1 MDLKQQMYAY
11 IDSIAD
17 ELNDIADK
25 IFDHPEMCF
34 EEHFASKLV
43 CDSLTKEGFQTQLGI
58 CGLDTAFKAVYENGS
73 GGPSIGLLCEYD
85 ALENLGHG
93 CGHHTQ
99 SSAILGCAF
108 AIKKYLTNRPF
119 KLVVYGTPAE
129 EGGSGKIVM
138 LEKGCFKDIDV
149 ALMMHPSSTTTTDIK
164 SLATVSFE
172 VTYHG
177 KSAHAAIKPEA
188 GRSAFDAMLLAFHG
202 IELLREHVRD
212 DTRMHYTVLD
222 AGGQENIV
230 PGKATGRFQ
239 LRSYSTAYL
248 AHIIERFKDIIYGSA
263 RMAGVTCEIEE
274 VSHCKAK
281 IPVLKLNQL
290 LMDNAKAINAPNIGP
305 PREKTGSTDF
315 ADVMNV
321 MPGSC
326 IRVAFVPT
334 GTPPHSQAYVD
345 AGKSEAAHTAIAVGA
360 KVLAGAVSDM
370 IENPQLLKEYWQEF
384 NDAKAADEAEVV

>member
-1 MDLKQQMYAY
+1 MKQQMNSY
-11 IDSIAD
+11 IDSLAY
-17 ELNDIADK
+17 ELNDISDK
-25 IFDHPEMCF
+25 IFDHPELSF
-34 EEHFASKLV
+34 EEYFASKLI
-43 CDSLTKEGFQTQLGI
+43 CDSLARAGFRTELGI
-58 CGLDTAFKAVYENGS
+58 YGLDTAFRAVYENGS
-73 GGPSIGLLCEYD
+73 SGPSIGLLCEYD

-99 SSAILGCAF
+99 SPVILGCAF
-108 AIKKYLTNRPF
+108 AIKKYIKDKPF

-129 EGGSGKIVM
+129 EGGSGKIIM
-138 LEKGCFKDIDV
+138 LEKGCFKDIDI
-149 ALMMHPSSTTTTDIK
+149 ALMMHPSPTTTTDIK

-202 IELLREHVRD
+202 IELLREHVRE

-230 PGKATGRFQ
+230 PAKAVGRFQ

-248 AHIIERFKDIIYGSA
+248 SQLIERFKDIISGSA
-263 RMAGVTCEIEE
+263 RMAGVTCEITE

-290 LMDNAKAINAPNIGP
+290 LMDNAKAIDAPNIGS

-315 ADVMNV
+315 ADVMNIV
-321 MPGSC
+321 PGSC
-326 IRVAFVPT
+326 IRVAFVPL
-334 GTPPHSQAYVD
+334 GTSPHSQAYVD
-345 AGKSEAAHTAIAVGA
+345 AGKSEAAHTAIGVGA
-360 KVLAGAVSDM
+360 KVLAGAVFDM
-370 IENPQLLKEYWQEF
+370 IENPQLLKEFRQEF
-384 NDAKAADEAEVV
+384 NEAKAADEAEVL